1 MSTTLTK
8 PTTTTSGG
16 KKLLEDRLPIKR
28 DRVDVEAGVIYDVK
42 IVGLES
48 RNVGRTIGLDPK
60 EFGDAL
66 NKTYGYS
73 KQALEAAIPMYEGA
87 VSRIDHPASE
97 IDGDGKRI
105 VKSNSR
111 PALATFGQV
120 KNVRL
125 KEDGLYGDLHLIKS
139 HPSTA
144 FVLEVA
150 EKMPDKLALSHN
162 AYGVPTLKNGRAII
176 DQILEVYSVD
186 IVGDKPGTT
195 NGLFESFSEGETV
208 KKTIKQ
214 IFESLPAK
222 AAGRSHLIE
231 MMDEEMDG
239 SKVAEMEV
247 DMPAEANTDD
257 QVKSA
262 FRAMV
267 MAAFDDDSLD
277 AKATVAKIKDILA
290 AQDKLAGKEPAK
302 EVTEMADD
310 KYKGKETQES
320 LADKSDLEKRLSL
333 LESENQDLK
342 LDKHARALLET
353 AEREVTD
360 VRLKAVK
367 SLTND
372 SDRKQLIESWPKKTP
387 QADFGRPRTSAPLM
401 ESQADEKP
409 LSGKELISALK
420 RK

>member
-1 MSTTLTK
+1 MPATLTK
-8 PTTTTSGG
+8 PKASP
-16 KKLLEDRLPIKR
+16 KQLLEITASGCE
-28 DRVDVEAGVIYDVK
+28 RVDVENGVIYGVK

-48 RNVGRTIGLDPK
+48 RNTGRTIGLDPK
-60 EFGDAL
+60 EFGNAL
-66 NKTYGYS
+66 NETYGYS
-73 KQALEAAIPMYEGA
+73 KQALESAIPMYEGSVA
-87 VSRIDHPASE
+87 RIDHPSSE
-97 IDGDGKRI
+97 IDGNGKRI

-111 PALATFGQV
+111 PALATFGEI
-120 KNVRL
+120 KNVKL

-139 HPSTA
+139 HPSA
-144 FVLEVA
+144 SFVLEVA
-150 EKMPDKLALSHN
+150 EKMPSKLALSHN
-162 AYGVPTLKNGRAII
+162 AYGVPVLKNGRAII

-222 AAGRSHLIE
+222 APGRSHLIE

-239 SKVAEMEV
+239 AKVAEMEV
-247 DMPAEANTDD
+247 DMPAEAGTDD

-267 MAAFDDDSLD
+267 MAAFDDESLD

-302 EVTEMADD
+302 EVTEMDNSGKD
-310 KYKGKETQES
+310 KGKETQES
-320 LADKSDLEKRLSL
+320 LADKSDLEKRLTL
-333 LESENQDLK
+333 LETENQDLK
-342 LDKHARALLET
+342 LDKHVRNLMESAQ
-353 AEREVTD
+353 REVTD

-367 SLTND
+367 ALSAD
-372 SDRKQLIESWPKKTP
+372 SDRKQLIESWPK
-387 QADFGRPRTSAPLM
+387 QEAFAAGRPRTSAPLL
-401 ESQADEKP
+401 ESQTEEKP
-409 LSGKELISALK
+409 LKGKELVAALK

>member
-1 MSTTLTK
+1 MPTTLTK
-8 PTTTTSGG
+8 PTAKSNG

-195 NGLFESFSEGETV
+195 NGLFESYSEGETV

-222 AAGRSHLIE
+222 AAGRSRLIE

-239 SKVAEMEV
+239 AKVAEMEV

-302 EVTEMADD
+302 EESEKKV
-310 KYKGKETQES
+310 ETQES
-320 LADKSDLEKRLSL
+320 LADEADWKKRVAL
-333 LESENQDLK
+333 LESENQEMK

-367 SLTND
+367 SLTDD

-387 QADFGRPRTSAPLM
+387 QADFGRPRTSAPLL

-409 LSGKELISALK
+409 LKGKDLISAIT